1 MEESDK
7 RRAVTTRII
16 WGVIGI
22 FFLIMVVSQAMIFFG
37 SSVKTEVAT
46 LYTATDSIGFK
57 GVYVRD
63 EKLVSYNANGGIISY
78 THTDGSKIGKTA
90 VVAQVYRNRTDI
102 ALKRQ
107 IDELQAQK
115 NVLIDAQNLVGADTS
130 QLESFSNQISEK
142 HSQLM
147 KYLYDGD
154 YKSASSLKS
163 DILNLQSKR
172 EIVKGTETSYEDRI
186 SELDSEITRLSSQ
199 ITSQPYDIRITET
212 GYFISKVDGYENR
225 LNSETVFEL
234 TAADIEEITSA
245 EPRQENPSGVIGKL
259 VSDYTWY
266 MAAVLDSV
274 KLGTVFEGAQVT
286 LRIGSSSQNVKAD
299 IVSLR
304 RLDDGRSIAVFK
316 CDMFLAD
323 FIDSRTAQARLLL
336 EDYQGIN
343 IPNSALRMSD
353 EDGSIGVYVQD
364 GIVAKFRKV
373 RQILSREDYTLVA
386 DTTDEDGYLSL
397 YDNII
402 VEGRDLHE
410 GKIIG

>member
-1 MEESDK
+1 
-7 RRAVTTRII
+7 
-16 WGVIGI
+16 
-22 FFLIMVVSQAMIFFG
+22 
-37 SSVKTEVAT
+37 
-46 LYTATDSIGFK
+46 
-57 GVYVRD
+57 
-63 EKLVSYNANGGIISY
+63 
-78 THTDGSKIGKTA
+78 
-90 VVAQVYRNRTDI
+90 
-102 ALKRQ
+102 
-107 IDELQAQK
+107 
-115 NVLIDAQNLVGADTS
+115 
-130 QLESFSNQISEK
+130 
-142 HSQLM
+142 
-147 KYLYDGD
+147 
-154 YKSASSLKS
+154 
-163 DILNLQSKR
+163 
-172 EIVKGTETSYEDRI
+172 
-186 SELDSEITRLSSQ
+186 
-199 ITSQPYDIRITET
+199 
-212 GYFISKVDGYENR
+212 
-225 LNSETVFEL
+225 
-234 TAADIEEITSA
+234 
-245 EPRQENPSGVIGKL
+245 
-259 VSDYTWY
+259 